1 VLKNILRRRIW
12 ATDYVG
18 PCIADSAGVIGSF
31 MSVCLSCISV
41 HQHAHR
47 DIVIPFPSVCLSVCH
62 VEVLYLNEWTFR
74 HSF

>member
-1 VLKNILRRRIW
+1 MLKNISRRRVW

-31 MSVCLSCISV
+31 MSVCLSCISLR
-41 HQHAHR
+41 QHAHR
-47 DIVIPFPSVCLSVCH
+47 DIVIPFLSVCH